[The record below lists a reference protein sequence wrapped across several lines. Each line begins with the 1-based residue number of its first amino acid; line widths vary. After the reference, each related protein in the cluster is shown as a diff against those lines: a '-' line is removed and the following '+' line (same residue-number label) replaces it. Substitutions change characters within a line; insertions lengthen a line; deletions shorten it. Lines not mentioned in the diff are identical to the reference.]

1 VAQIPPILI
10 IHNSSIILASDDVM
24 DEKKIYTLF
33 LLVILYE
40 LEICIFVDNVNSYF
54 VEINIIFLNTYFLL
68 EKKMFLILFSLF

>member
-1 VAQIPPILI
+1 MAQIPPILI